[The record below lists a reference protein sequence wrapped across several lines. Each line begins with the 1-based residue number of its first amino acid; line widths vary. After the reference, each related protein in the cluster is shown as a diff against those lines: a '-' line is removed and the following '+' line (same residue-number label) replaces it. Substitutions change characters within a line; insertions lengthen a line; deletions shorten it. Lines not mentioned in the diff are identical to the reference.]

1 MIVMH
6 MYYKGTVIYR
16 DTEGR
21 DEDGSSS
28 PQPRIAHA
36 YVITLND
43 TDGHVP
49 VQILVCSSPVCS
61 FVRSNNENLKNI
73 PSHNRSLTL
82 P

>member
-1 MIVMH
+1 MA
-6 MYYKGTVIYR
+6 K
-16 DTEGR
+16 GR
-21 DEDGSSS
+21 DEEGSSS
-28 PQPRIAHA
+28 SQPGVAHA

-43 TDGHVP
+43 TDGPVP

-61 FVRSNNENLKNI
+61 FVRSNNETLKNI